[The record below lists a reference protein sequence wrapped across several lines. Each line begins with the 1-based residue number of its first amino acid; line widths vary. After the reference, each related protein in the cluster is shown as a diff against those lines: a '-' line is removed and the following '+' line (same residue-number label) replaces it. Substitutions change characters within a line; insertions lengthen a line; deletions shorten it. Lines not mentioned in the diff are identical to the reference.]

1 MPLESLV
8 KAIIYVTLAAVGAA
22 WLLLGTTALAY
33 AGLIVAAIS
42 LVFLGFA
49 RHAWRWRFLNGLVV
63 KHPDLTGTW
72 RYDIDSEYIDPLTAS
87 AVKKTA
93 FALVKQTLTSTTVL
107 VWTDNAR
114 SESIGAT
121 IEIDRDDLFTL
132 SVPFICKVRSEDDE
146 PIHYGCALF
155 EKVRRGTEEI
165 EGRYWTERKTK
176 GTVRLSDR
184 RQVEIGSY
192 AQGAAL
198 FGLTPSPPTPPSS
211 SSAPSNRAPEATSPS
226 TDSPTA

>member
-8 KAIIYVTLAAVGAA
+8 KAVVYVTLAVIGAA
-22 WLLLGTTALAY
+22 LLLLGTTALAY
-33 AGLIVAAIS
+33 ASVIVAAIS

-49 RHAWRWRFLNGLVV
+49 RHAWRWRFLNGLIV

-72 RYDIDSEYIDPLTAS
+72 RYEINSEYVDPLTAS
-87 AVKKTA
+87 KVKKTA
-93 FALVKQTLTSTTVL
+93 FAVVKQTLTSTMVL

-132 SVPFICKVRSEDDE
+132 AVPFICKVRSEHDE

-155 EKVRRGTEEI
+155 EKVRRGAKEI
-165 EGRYWTERKTK
+165 EGRYWTERATK

-184 RQVEIGSY
+184 RPEEIGSY
-192 AQGAAL
+192 AQGLEL
-198 FGLTPSPPTPPSS
+198 FGITPSQPPHPPASPAPTTPAPA
-211 SSAPSNRAPEATSPS
+211 APSPS
-226 TDSPTA
+226 RTPD

>member
-8 KAIIYVTLAAVGAA
+8 KAIIYVTLAVIGVA

-33 AGLIVAAIS
+33 ASLIVAAIS
-42 LVFLGFA
+42 LFFLYFA
-49 RHAWRWRFLNGLVV
+49 RHAWRWRFLNGSVV

-72 RYDIDSEYIDPLTAS
+72 RYEIDSDYVDPVTGS
-87 AVKKTA
+87 KVKKTA
-93 FALVKQTLTSTTVL
+93 FAVIEQTLTSTTVL

-132 SVPFICKVRSEDDE
+132 SVPFICKVRSEHDE

-155 EKVRRGTEEI
+155 EKVRRGAQEI
-165 EGRYWTERKTK
+165 EGRYWTERATK

-184 RQVEIGSY
+184 RAEEIGSY
-192 AQGAAL
+192 AQGL
-198 FGLTPSPPTPPSS
+198 EIFGLTPSQPPHPPPSP
-211 SSAPSNRAPEATSPS
+211 APTIPAPEAPSPS
-226 TDSPTA
+226 RTPG

>member
-8 KAIIYVTLAAVGAA
+8 KAITYVTLAAMGAA
-22 WLLLGTTALAY
+22 WLLLGTKALTY
-33 AGLIVAAIS
+33 ASLIVAAVS

-49 RHAWRWRFLNGLVV
+49 RHAWRWPLLNGLVV

-72 RYDIDSEYIDPLTAS
+72 RYEINSEYVDPLTAS
-87 AVKKTA
+87 TVKKTA
-93 FALVKQTLTSTTVL
+93 FAVVKQTLTSTTVL

-132 SVPFICKVRSEDDE
+132 AVPFICKVRSEHDE

-155 EKVRRGTEEI
+155 EKVRRGAKEI
-165 EGRYWTERKTK
+165 EGRYWTERATK

-184 RQVEIGSY
+184 RPEEIGSY
-192 AQGAAL
+192 ARGLEL
-198 FGLTPSPPTPPSS
+198 FGLTPSQPPHPPASPAPTT
-211 SSAPSNRAPEATSPS
+211 SAPAAPSPS
-226 TDSPTA
+226 KTPD